1 MIFCDTGCSGV
12 SVRLHVVNR
21 VFDPSSPWFAE
32 EPESEG
38 MIGSGA
44 LGLGTGAG
52 GRRDCFAGRLAMT
65 GDLLGIRRVILR
77 WLGRET
83 GHSRGDVMVTVVKWL
98 ANDGYWR
105 ERCVRHAP
113 ASVRAWLLAAELPGF
128 VEVRVVDERR
138 WTCPA
143 CWAERMRS

>member
-38 MIGSGA
+38 MIGSVHEFFTNTRMAGD
-44 LGLGTGAG
+44 GLL
-52 GRRDCFAGRLAMT
+52 R
-65 GDLLGIRRVILR
+65 IRRVI
-77 WLGRET
+77 GT
-83 GHSRGDVMVTVVKWL
+83 MVTVVKWL
-98 ANDGYWR
+98 ANGYWR